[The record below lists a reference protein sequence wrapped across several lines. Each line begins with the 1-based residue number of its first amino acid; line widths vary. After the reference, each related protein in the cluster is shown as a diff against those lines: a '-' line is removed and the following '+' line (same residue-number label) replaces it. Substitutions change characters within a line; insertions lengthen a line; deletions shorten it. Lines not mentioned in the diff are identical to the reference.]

1 MWDIAP
7 VSYDEVAYEGH
18 TMARVHPDCFA
29 VLGRLFGLDPP
40 PADACRVLELGCGS
54 GENLTSIAY
63 TLPGAT
69 CVGLD
74 TSEKAVE
81 RGRKRASSIV
91 LPNLAL
97 EARNILE
104 VDDRFGRF
112 DYVICHGVY
121 SWVPRDVQDKILEIA
136 ARNLANNGIAYVSFN
151 AYPGWHLRRMAREMM
166 LYHVSRFSAPA
177 QRAEQG
183 RALLDLLAR
192 FSISRDN
199 AYRSTL
205 EEEVRSIQGVQDW
218 YLVHDN
224 LAAINT
230 PLYFHEFMERAQAAG
245 LQYLGP
251 AQFIPWE
258 SRLAP
263 ELTEILDK
271 LPDRI
276 RREQYLD
283 FLSGRAFRRSL
294 LCRAG
299 APVRSEPS
307 PAAIPSL
314 WVSANARHV
323 SPHPDTASDATET
336 FQTPFGGELS
346 TNRPLIKT
354 ALTLLWEV
362 WPRPVAFPELWTE
375 VAKRLPPAAERDTA
389 DDLAAVLL
397 TCFQA
402 GFIDL
407 HVQPPVFALTPG
419 ERPAAS
425 ALARLEARER
435 GIVTNLK
442 HQMVAVDVLPR
453 LLLEACDG
461 TRDRAA
467 LLEII
472 LAETDRGELR
482 LHDAEGRQISDRD
495 QIREAAL
502 ANLEPGLGKL
512 ANHAL
517 LTA

>member
-1 MWDIAP
+1 MWEVAP

-18 TMARVHPDCFA
+18 SQPQVHPDNFA
-29 VLGRLFGLDPP
+29 LMGSLFGLDPP
-40 PADACRVLELGCGS
+40 PADACRVLEIGCGS
-54 GENLTSIAY
+54 GENIGSIAY

-74 TSEKAVE
+74 ASEKAIQ

-97 EARNILE
+97 QVRNILE
-104 VDDRFGRF
+104 IDDRLGRF

-121 SWVPRDVQDKILEIA
+121 SWVPRDVQDKILEVA
-136 ARNLANNGIAYVSFN
+136 SNHLADNGIAYVSFN
-151 AYPGWHLRRMAREMM
+151 AFPGWHLRRMAREMM
-166 LYHVSRFSAPA
+166 LYHVDPNSEPVK
-177 QRAEQG
+177 RAEQA

-192 FSISRDN
+192 FTVNRDK
-199 AYRSTL
+199 AYKFTL
-205 EEEVRSIQGVQDW
+205 EEESKHIQGVEDW

-271 LPDRI
+271 VPDRI

-283 FLSGRAFRRSL
+283 FLSGRAFRRPL

-299 APVRSEPS
+299 FPVRSEPS
-307 PAAIPSL
+307 LAVIPSL
-314 WVSANARHV
+314 HLTANARPV
-323 SPHPDTASDATET
+323 SPRPDTCSQAAEVFVTA
-336 FQTPFGGELS
+336 FAGELS

-354 ALTLLWEV
+354 ALARLSEV
-362 WPRPVAFPELWTE
+362 WPRPVSFQGLWTE
-375 VAKRLPPAAERDTA
+375 VSRRLAPIAAPDTA
-389 DDLAAVLL
+389 DDLAAALMA
-397 TCFQA
+397 CFQV
-402 GFIDL
+402 GFVDL
-407 HVQPPVFALTPG
+407 HVRPPVFALTAG
-419 ERPAAS
+419 ERPVAS
-425 ALARLEARER
+425 ALARLEAREH
-435 GIVTNLK
+435 GVVTNLK
-442 HQMVAVDVLPR
+442 HQLVTVDVLPR
-453 LLLEACDG
+453 LILQACDG
-461 TRDRAA
+461 SRDRLG
-467 LLEII
+467 LLGLV
-472 LAETDRGELR
+472 LAEADTGELQ
-482 LHDAEGRQISDRD
+482 LHDAEGKRISDRD
-495 QIREAAL
+495 LIREAAW
-502 ANLEPGLGKL
+502 ANLEPALAKL